1 MSHYSKDAIADKARE
16 VVLEMSDIELMQYAE
31 EQKID
36 WEKYHGTY
44 IQFDDWMRFIEKL
57 RDEAEE
63 KKFGELMYESHY

>member
-63 KKFGELMYESHY
+63 KKFGELMHESPY

>member
-16 VVLEMSDIELMQYAE
+16 AVLEMSDIELMQYAE

-63 KKFGELMYESHY
+63 KKFGELMHESQY